1 MKVKEFIRAMNQ
13 KARTTLFCD
22 SGDIY
27 TGHNVPL
34 DVYGERE
41 IRLWNFHSDGTLW
54 ILLEPIDLNKNKIRD
69 ELETALD
76 LLDVAIAESSRKHL
90 IEASE
95 FLNKIKEEIS

>member
-13 KARTTLFCD
+13 KARVTLFCD

-27 TGHNVPL
+27 TGYNVPL

-41 IRLWNFHSDGTLW
+41 IRLWNFHSDESLW
-54 ILLEPIDLNKNKIRD
+54 ILLEPFDFNKQKVKD
-69 ELETALD
+69 ELETVLD
-76 LLDVAIAESSRKHL
+76 ILDKAISESSRKYL

-95 FLNKIKEEIS
+95 FLNKIKEGI

>member
-27 TGHNVPL
+27 TGYNVPL

-54 ILLEPIDLNKNKIRD
+54 ILLEPINLNKQKVKED
-69 ELETALD
+69 LELALD
-76 LLDVAIAESSRKHL
+76 ILDTAISESSRKHL
-90 IEASE
+90 IEAHEIMS
-95 FLNKIKEEIS
+95 KIKEGI

>member
-1 MKVKEFIRAMNQ
+1 MKVKEFIRAMKQ

-27 TGHNVPL
+27 TGYNVPL

-54 ILLEPIDLNKNKIRD
+54 ILLEPINLNKQKVKED
-69 ELETALD
+69 LELALD
-76 LLDVAIAESSRKHL
+76 ILDTAISESSRKHL
-90 IEASE
+90 IEAHEIMS
-95 FLNKIKEEIS
+95 KIKEGI